1 MVLTKQELIQKI
13 EEARMVLNKSIDE
26 KKKYDEIYKNSVAL
40 DLLIEQYIVAGY

>member
-40 DLLIEQYIVAGY
+40 DLFIEQYIVAG